1 MMRKQSG
8 AALIV
13 SLIMLLMMTM
23 IGIFAMRT
31 GVMEEKMSANQI
43 DRDLAMKAAE
53 IALREAEGQILSWN
67 DFPDPSLDGSDRNV
81 YSRDSLDPD
90 LTNPTPWW
98 FEENEAWWKATGIE
112 SSQPA
117 GTIGPARY
125 IIENVK
131 KESDSDNT
139 GDRPSENSVQFYR
152 ITARGLGG
160 SEQSRVI
167 LQSVVRLRF

>member
-1 MMRKQSG
+1 MRKQSG

-67 DFPDPSLDGSDRNV
+67 DFPDPSPNGADKNV

-90 LTNPTPWW
+90 LTNATPWW
-98 FEENEAWWKATGIE
+98 FEQDEAWWKATGIE
-112 SSQPA
+112 SSEPA
-117 GTIGPARY
+117 GTVGHARY
-125 IIENVK
+125 IIENAEK
-131 KESDSDNT
+131 LSDSENEGQEPED
-139 GDRPSENSVQFYR
+139 NSVQFYR